1 MASEQQEQDAAPGAP
16 EEELLPY
23 SGDDDLVTRY
33 LNCAKGVFTAW
44 LALDDLEPDLG
55 PLEYACGSHL
65 WPLPQSEG
73 YRPALFGRKDYRTE
87 LEKAAAHAG
96 QSICVTQVLVPQGGG
111 SVHDGRTWHG
121 SGVNRSGRP
130 RRGLGV
136 HFGPRG
142 ARPTPPTALARRIT
156 QASDAS
162 LARSEAAAQEARE
175 VPQAAEEKRSNPEP
189 AAGRPVNPLVEG
201 SLLESQEA
209 SQDGWAIDAPGS
221 NKLVF
226 SCRLGDAD
234 MRVFS
239 QAFSSSAAQLTR
251 LDLSCNQVTDAGAA
265 TLARSLLGA
274 RAQSLWSLSLRAN
287 AIGSPGCEVLVEALK
302 YCPALRRLDMS
313 QNPVGK
319 GGGLALVEL
328 LQFSMSLLEL
338 YLADTEAD
346 IDVLVAMSTTLL
358 LAQPGLKVL
367 SLENP
372 RICTKQEDHTVHLGR
387 MLRVNTGIS
396 EIYLGKCKFRDEGIR
411 QLVSFLMENKTLRVL
426 DLRCNEIGADGASH
440 LGTLL
445 GSDCQ
450 LSLLNLSSNR
460 IGERQNV
467 SGARALAT
475 ALLGNR
481 MLRALDLSNNMLCGE
496 ALSSIG
502 QALETNST
510 LETIALFH
518 NEWDQESSFKFHK
531 LLTNR
536 ARILPLRMDF
546 VTSEVDFKIDICK
559 VWDFTL

>member
-1 MASEQQEQDAAPGAP
+1 MQGDPDEVAAQGAEEAGLGQEAEAAREAAAEPAPAEGGPAAPAAEDAPGAEGAEGGDGTDGELEAAATRIQAAHRGRAARRTLAGRHDETVAPAVPIDAGVEEAHVSVPEEPRPDDPAAAPELDATAALEASEQQEQDAAPGAP

-33 LNCAKGVFTAW
+33 LNCAK
-44 LALDDLEPDLG
+44 
-55 PLEYACGSHL
+55 
-65 WPLPQSEG
+65 
-73 YRPALFGRKDYRTE
+73 
-87 LEKAAAHAG
+87 
-96 QSICVTQVLVPQGGG
+96 
-111 SVHDGRTWHG
+111 
-121 SGVNRSGRP
+121 
-130 RRGLGV
+130 
-136 HFGPRG
+136 
-142 ARPTPPTALARRIT
+142 
-156 QASDAS
+156 
-162 LARSEAAAQEARE
+162 
-175 VPQAAEEKRSNPEP
+175 